1 MSKGFWR
8 ITWIQGIFEDLF
20 WEGSRF
26 KQKMELISE
35 STQIRIGTLRKG
47 TDALPSA
54 PKRSAS
60 WQVAVKIK
68 GFYL

>member
-8 ITWIQGIFEDLF
+8 ITWIQEIFEDLF
-20 WEGSRF
+20 WEGSGF
-26 KQKMELISE
+26 KRKMELIRE

-47 TDALPSA
+47 TDALPSV

-60 WQVAVKIK
+60 
-68 GFYL
+68 